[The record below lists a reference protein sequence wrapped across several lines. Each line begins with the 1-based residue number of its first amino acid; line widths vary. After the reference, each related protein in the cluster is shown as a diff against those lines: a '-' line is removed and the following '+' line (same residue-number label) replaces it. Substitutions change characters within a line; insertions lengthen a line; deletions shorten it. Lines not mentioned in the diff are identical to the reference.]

1 MSQNR
6 FQLIPQFWHFSDNT
20 NSTGHLGKLENL
32 LDHFNQTM
40 KSLYVPDQDFSLDE
54 SMVL

>member
-20 NSTGHLGKLENL
+20 NSTGHLGKLEIFL
-32 LDHFNQTM
+32 TTSTKQ
-40 KSLYVPDQDFSLDE
+40 
-54 SMVL
+54 